1 MRSLLYTGSAALLAG
16 GVILSAGQQG
26 QGTTPAPWPLS
37 NAVRERGSSITGA
50 FEGWFYDKDGSQSLL
65 VGYFNRNT
73 KQELDIP
80 TGPNNRIEPGGP
92 DLGQPT
98 HFLAGRQFGVFAIPV
113 SKSFGAKELTWTIV
127 ANGQTNTI
135 TMHTRPDW
143 IVEPFE
149 DPANK
154 NTPPVIRFDPTAASY
169 TGPPVGI
176 AATTRRPRERRCRW
190 WRGRLTR
197 GPGSTCP
204 MRRRETAAAAPQ
216 DPLRRRRR
224 DWRLPGA
231 CSAALE
237 RSGSTTRARRSTWIT
252 TGRPPR
258 WRRSRCR
265 ASTSSGCRPTTPPG
279 TAAADSSA
287 AGRTS
292 TSRSPSRPR
301 PPGRRRRTAEALAE
315 AGQAC
320 GLDRPACLNHE
331 GTKTRRYTKKNNICL
346 LRAFFE
352 SSCLRGQGS
361 FQNVNCAPNF
371 TYRACRMFSGLS
383 HAIRRS
389 C

>member
-16 GVILSAGQQG
+16 GVIVSAGQQG

-176 AATTRRPRERRCRW
+176 AATYTTPSGAPLPLVAWATDEGPRINVPDAPSRNRS
-190 WRGRLTR
+190 RGAAGSAPPAPPRL
-197 GPGSTCP
+197 
-204 MRRRETAAAAPQ
+204 AI
-216 DPLRRRRR
+216 
-224 DWRLPGA
+224 A

-252 TGRPPR
+252 PGRPPQ

-320 GLDRPACLNHE
+320 GLDQPACLNHE
-331 GTKTRRYTKKNNICL
+331 GTKTRRFTKKNNICL

-371 TYRACRMFSGLS
+371 TYRACRMLSGLS
-383 HAIRRS
+383 HADP
-389 C
+389 